1 MPSLARRAIAEMI
14 GTALVVFFGASVVV
28 MNPFPKANYGVF
40 GIGVCYALVTALAI
54 TFTMGI
60 SGGHLNPAVSI
71 ALAVVRKLTLFDT
84 FVYVVSQL
92 AGALVGAVLVKALIP
107 DNVGYLV
114 GYGTPSLYEL
124 TTVPRGIELE
134 AVFTFLLMS
143 AMMLTVVR
151 RDMVRLGGFAVGLTL
166 LPIVLVGGPLT
177 GGIANPA
184 RAFGPAIVSGVMTA
198 QAVWWI
204 GPIVG
209 AIIAALVWR
218 FLLPDPAATA

>member
-1 MPSLARRAIAEMI
+1 MI
-14 GTALVVFFGASVVV
+14 GTALLVFFGAGVVI
-28 MNPFPKANYGVF
+28 MNAFPKANFGVF
-40 GIGVCYALVTALAI
+40 GMGVAYAVATALAV
-54 TFTMGI
+54 TVTMAI

-71 ALAVVRKLTLFDT
+71 GLLVVRKLSPLDT

-92 AGALVGAVLVKALIP
+92 AGALAGAALVKALIP
-107 DNVGYLV
+107 NNVGYLV

-124 TTVPRGIELE
+124 VTVPQACALE

-143 AMMLTVVR
+143 AMMVTVVNR
-151 RDMVRLGGFAVGLTL
+151 TGPKLAGFGVGLTL

-177 GGIANPA
+177 GGLANPA
-184 RAFGPAIVSGVMTA
+184 RAFGPAIISGVMTA

-209 AIIAALVWR
+209 AVVAALVWQ
-218 FLLPDPAATA
+218 FLLPQPAPTGGER